1 VGVRIPIQA
10 LMGNSKEGKAP
21 LRIAAAVFLLGALAV
36 VTTCVTSDGFVDDI
50 GGGFVLETAARA
62 EENAPLSPTESQ
74 QRGAL
79 QQQQLTLGIH
89 SMQQLQKQ
97 AQESSYPSAGS
108 AYGSAAGSLPLKSDA
123 PETSA
128 AALLTGKVQGAM
140 LTAKQRAKEKASMMG
155 VTAPEARLMV
165 WKAESDAKQEVIE
178 HTLRHSQRTALRHA
192 VQAVTACQI
201 GSKTAVAR
209 QTRLRKQATED
220 RKAEAAMM
228 DRIDSIDPKEVA
240 KLWPLWQNLKKI
252 ADQSLAEVDSARQ
265 QVAAADLACTEA
277 KAHRTHIQHLTARAG
292 AHVEKV
298 RAAILANY
306 AQRKE
311 ALADEIVEAKA
322 KQATVAVMGS
332 HAKKQEDDREIA
344 SLAKHV
350 DVEKARLKATQGTAT
365 AALMKVLHVKKQLSQ
380 SNEASEATTAK
391 VKLLKHQLNELTDA
405 IQDATKKSQTKEQK
419 QAQAASLGE
428 VAQALTHEALQ
439 QKQDTEEIA
448 QLEKELQHEQTNV
461 KYAQQKR
468 ELVSHR
474 IVAAQDKLQEKQL
487 AEKTLEEQTAKYK
500 KEVAVGHDADTK
512 DDGSA
517 DKDEDSKGKDATQLL
532 VEPVLT
538 LTETATSTG
547 PYQVPESHRTD
558 TTVPV
563 FTVSTNSEGHHDP
576 TGLLNSILAQAAV
589 ELESN
594 PSAAMKAVLTEA
606 RGDEKLNSKKMQG
619 TMQEIRSTRAKYA
632 NIARMVQQLDRA
644 AKRGVDRSEAVPEDD
659 GLAPPSSFLAEGA
672 FAEDSGVAGAKSRL
686 RHHKRAQRRAQKLV
700 ERQVQAVHKAKL
712 AKFKAGDT
720 AGSRL
725 IAAARAAHA
734 TKKLER
740 KAANQRLIAQ
750 KVASS
755 DKATRRAQNKLAEAL
770 AKEARR
776 SKKQAEEAL
785 ADQKRSLEDS
795 QAKIKAHADAKLATQ
810 RAADQA
816 SREAEKA
823 KHAKAKLI
831 KARTARA
838 MQRQADAGMARV
850 AVAKEEAALKAVR
863 KQKRAVRAVTRKK
876 VHEIELMAAASK
888 QATKQ
893 AEDQVKASLAAKLLG
908 IKTKLKV
915 KLAALRARRAQRGQ
929 AATGA

>member
-1 VGVRIPIQA
+1 
-10 LMGNSKEGKAP
+10 
-21 LRIAAAVFLLGALAV
+21 
-36 VTTCVTSDGFVDDI
+36 
-50 GGGFVLETAARA
+50 
-62 EENAPLSPTESQ
+62 
-74 QRGAL
+74 
-79 QQQQLTLGIH
+79 
-89 SMQQLQKQ
+89 
-97 AQESSYPSAGS
+97 
-108 AYGSAAGSLPLKSDA
+108 
-123 PETSA
+123 
-128 AALLTGKVQGAM
+128 
-140 LTAKQRAKEKASMMG
+140 
-155 VTAPEARLMV
+155 
-165 WKAESDAKQEVIE
+165 
-178 HTLRHSQRTALRHA
+178 
-192 VQAVTACQI
+192 
-201 GSKTAVAR
+201 
-209 QTRLRKQATED
+209 
-220 RKAEAAMM
+220 
-228 DRIDSIDPKEVA
+228 
-240 KLWPLWQNLKKI
+240 
-252 ADQSLAEVDSARQ
+252 
-265 QVAAADLACTEA
+265 
-277 KAHRTHIQHLTARAG
+277 
-292 AHVEKV
+292 
-298 RAAILANY
+298 
-306 AQRKE
+306 
-311 ALADEIVEAKA
+311 
-322 KQATVAVMGS
+322 
-332 HAKKQEDDREIA
+332 
-344 SLAKHV
+344 
-350 DVEKARLKATQGTAT
+350 
-365 AALMKVLHVKKQLSQ
+365 
-380 SNEASEATTAK
+380 
-391 VKLLKHQLNELTDA
+391 
-405 IQDATKKSQTKEQK
+405 
-419 QAQAASLGE
+419 
-428 VAQALTHEALQ
+428 
-439 QKQDTEEIA
+439 
-448 QLEKELQHEQTNV
+448 
-461 KYAQQKR
+461 
-468 ELVSHR
+468 
-474 IVAAQDKLQEKQL
+474 
-487 AEKTLEEQTAKYK
+487 
-500 KEVAVGHDADTK
+500 
-512 DDGSA
+512 
-517 DKDEDSKGKDATQLL
+517 
-532 VEPVLT
+532 VLT

-547 PYQVPESHRTD
+547 PYPVPESHRTD